1 MITDTG
7 RLRRS
12 LVRLAEELGDHG
24 VPIRPDDERLLEETH
39 YARFPRVHER
49 EAPYYGAFILPPG
62 ASVDDLAAALGD
74 RAFGT
79 GRLVPTA
86 DLPLQAARRFADG
99 RASFLV
105 RAADDRTALACFEH
119 SVQFEASLVGVR
131 QRTDAN
137 IVQRTVNGV
146 VKLYLPERIAVWD
159 GSRWNA
165 KPYAAQV
172 VPVLARIVADVDTTV
187 LGCLLELCFHWLSP
201 GPHGATI
208 VWSLGTAPEE
218 LHHVDRSSEQPVPDL
233 NVGCSEHFSALLS
246 ALSQT
251 DGATL
256 VAPDGDVV
264 GIADTLLF
272 DDEASS
278 LVPAAV
284 GTRHSSAR
292 WFSYEH
298 PATLVLVVSED
309 GPVSIYCNGARI
321 GLDRL
326 DVRPPD
332 EEPRWEEDVRRCEHC
347 DNASLVDLAPR
358 DEEEGSVTLTCAV
371 CGASI
376 GEAPQGSVVRGAP
389 AAG

>member
-1 MITDTG
+1 VITDTG
-7 RLRRS
+7 RLHRS

-24 VPIRPDDERLLEETH
+24 IPISPDDEKLLQEAH

-49 EAPYYGAFILPPG
+49 EAPHYGAFILPPRTTF
-62 ASVDDLAAALGD
+62 DDLASSLENG
-74 RAFGT
+74 AFGT
-79 GRLVPTA
+79 GRLIPIA
-86 DLPLQAARRFADG
+86 ELPLSAARRFADG

-105 RAADDRTALACFEH
+105 RAQDDGTALACFEH
-119 SVQFEASLVGVR
+119 SVQFEASLVGIR
-131 QRTDAN
+131 GRTAVD

-146 VKLYLPERIAVWD
+146 VKLYLSDHIAIWD
-159 GSRWNA
+159 RSRWHT

-172 VPVLARIVADVDTTV
+172 VPVLRRVVDGGDPT
-187 LGCLLELCFHWLSP
+187 LLERLLELCFHWLSP

-208 VWSLGTAPEE
+208 VWSLETAPEE
-218 LHHVDRSSEQPVPDL
+218 LDHVDRSSEQPVPDL
-233 NVGCSEHFSALLS
+233 NVGCPEHFSALLS

-256 VAPDGDVV
+256 VGPEGDVV
-264 GIADTLLF
+264 GLADTLLF

-298 PATLVLVVSED
+298 PATLVIVVSED
-309 GPVSIYCNGARI
+309 GPVSVYCNGARI
-321 GLDRL
+321 ALDRL
-326 DVRPPD
+326 DVRPPH
-332 EEPRWEEDVRRCEHC
+332 EEPRWEEDLRRCEHC
-347 DNASLVDLAPR
+347 DHVSLIDLAPP
-358 DEEEGSVTLTCAV
+358 DEAEGSTTLTCAV
-371 CGASI
+371 CGASL

-389 AAG
+389 TTG